1 MGESRKKRAVLIG
14 AASASLPLELAERIH
29 PDDFI
34 ICADGG
40 RDLAERLGLRPDWY
54 VGDNDSGGRPEG
66 LPATLLPS
74 EKDVSDLE
82 MAVDQAL
89 RLGYRE
95 LLLLGC
101 TGGREDH
108 HLANLGL
115 LEQIDQR
122 GGKGILLDGANEVR
136 FLGPGCYLLQNRPRY
151 HYLGLIPLDAEVTGV
166 TLTGVRYPL
175 RDFTLHRGST
185 RSVSNEIL
193 PGATAGIT
201 VQTGHVYLV
210 RSQPEPVDPC
220 EKEKLK

>member
-14 AASASLPLELAERIH
+14 ASSHSLPPGLAEEIH

-40 RDLAERLGLRPDWY
+40 RDVAEQLGLRPDWY

-74 EKDVSDLE
+74 EKDVSDME

-101 TGGREDH
+101 TGGRGDH

-122 GGKGILLDGANEVR
+122 GGHGILMDRTNEVR
-136 FLGPGCYLLQNRPRY
+136 FLGPGSYRMENRPKY
-151 HYLGLIPLDAEVTGV
+151 HYLGLIPLDATVTGV
-166 TLTGVRYPL
+166 TITGVRYPL
-175 RDFTLHRGST
+175 NQFTLCRGST

-193 PGATAGIT
+193 PGATAEIT
-201 VQTGHVYLV
+201 VQTGHVYLI
-210 RSQPEPVDPC
+210 RSQPEPMDP
-220 EKEKLK
+220 

>member
-14 AASASLPLELAERIH
+14 SASGSIPSGLAERIR

-40 RDLAERLGLRPDWY
+40 RELAEQLGLRPDWY

-74 EKDVSDLE
+74 EKDVSDME

-89 RLGYRE
+89 QLGYRE
-95 LLLLGC
+95 LLLMGC
-101 TGGREDH
+101 AGGRGDH

-122 GGKGILLDGANEVR
+122 GGHGILLDRTNEVR
-136 FLGPGCYLLQNRPRY
+136 FLGPGSYQIENRPKY
-151 HYLGLIPLDAEVTGV
+151 HYLGLIPLDATVTGV

-175 RDFTLHRGST
+175 DDFTLRRGST
-185 RSVSNEIL
+185 RSISNEIL
-193 PGATAGIT
+193 PGNTAGIT
-201 VQTGHVYLV
+201 IRDGHVYLI
-210 RSQPEPVDPC
+210 RSQPEPIDPC
-220 EKEKLK
+220 EKEKMK

>member
-1 MGESRKKRAVLIG
+1 MGKSRKKRAVLIG
-14 AASASLPLELAERIH
+14 ASSASLPLELEERIL

-40 RDLAERLGLRPDWY
+40 RGLAERLGLQPDWY
-54 VGDNDSGGRPEG
+54 VGDNDSGGRPDG

-74 EKDVSDLE
+74 EKDVSDME

-89 RLGYRE
+89 QLGYQE

-115 LEQIDQR
+115 LEQIHRR
-122 GGKGILLDGANEVR
+122 GGCGILLDAANEVR
-136 FLGPGCYLLQNRPRY
+136 FLGPGSYQIENRPVY
-151 HYLGLIPLDAEVTGV
+151 HYLGLIPLDAAVTGV

-175 RDFTLHRGST
+175 DHFTLQRGST
-185 RSVSNEIL
+185 RAVSNEIL
-193 PGATAGIT
+193 
-201 VQTGHVYLV
+201 
-210 RSQPEPVDPC
+210 
-220 EKEKLK
+220 

>member
-14 AASASLPLELAERIH
+14 AASDSLPPELAERVH

-40 RDLAERLGLRPDWY
+40 RGLAERLGLRPDWY

-74 EKDVSDLE
+74 EKDVSDME

-89 RLGYRE
+89 KLGYRE

-101 TGGREDH
+101 TGGRSDH

-122 GGKGILLDGANEVR
+122 GGCGTLLDGVNEVR
-136 FLGPGCYLLQNRPRY
+136 FLGPGSYQIENRPAY
-151 HYLGLIPLDAEVTGV
+151 HYLGLIPLDMTVTGV

-175 RDFTLHRGST
+175 ESFTLHRGST

-193 PGATAGIT
+193 PGTTAVLTIRA
-201 VQTGHVYLV
+201 GHIYLI
-210 RSQPEPVDPC
+210 RSQPESAD
-220 EKEKLK
+220 L

>member
-1 MGESRKKRAVLIG
+1 MGKSQENRAVLIG
-14 AASASLPLELAERIH
+14 AVSESLPPGLKERIH

-40 RDLAERLGLRPDWY
+40 RALAERLGLHPDWY
-54 VGDNDSGGRPEG
+54 VGDNDSGGRSEG

-74 EKDVSDLE
+74 EKDVSDME

-89 RLGYRE
+89 QLGYRE

-101 TGGREDH
+101 TGGRGDH

-122 GGKGILLDGANEVR
+122 GGHGILLDASNEIR
-136 FLGPGCYLLQNRPRY
+136 FLGPGSHQIENQPAY
-151 HYLGLIPLDAEVTGV
+151 HYLGLIPLDAVVTGV

-175 RDFTLHRGST
+175 DQFTLHRGST

-193 PGATAGIT
+193 PGTIAGVTIRA
-201 VQTGHVYLV
+201 GHVYLI
-210 RSQPEPVDPC
+210 RSQPISISIHKRED
-220 EKEKLK
+220 LK